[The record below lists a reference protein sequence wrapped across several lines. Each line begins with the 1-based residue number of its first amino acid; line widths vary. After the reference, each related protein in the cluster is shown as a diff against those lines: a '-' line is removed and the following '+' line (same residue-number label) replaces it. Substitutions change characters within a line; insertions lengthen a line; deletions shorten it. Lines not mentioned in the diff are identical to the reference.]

1 MRYAQNQDVTGITF
15 IRYTQNRKIGKPN
28 NLEFWEQQNQRPKQD
43 NQNRPRSSMAE
54 GGERSPS
61 VFSGIRVT
69 RSLALCVCFVDL
81 CLSPCP
87 FSFDLCVVCSSSI
100 YGL

>member
-1 MRYAQNQDVTGITF
+1 
-15 IRYTQNRKIGKPN
+15 
-28 NLEFWEQQNQRPKQD
+28 
-43 NQNRPRSSMAE
+43 MAE

-87 FSFDLCVVCSSSI
+87 FSVVCSSSI

>member
-1 MRYAQNQDVTGITF
+1 
-15 IRYTQNRKIGKPN
+15 
-28 NLEFWEQQNQRPKQD
+28 
-43 NQNRPRSSMAE
+43 MAE